1 MNKYGSDNWQDH
13 RFTLAC
19 TEVERRGQWLDIHL
33 ALHPEEGE
41 TLPEELQ
48 DPSVYVICNLE
59 GTIVQII
66 LLDEGCDCE
75 YQFTPGEKEKIA
87 RFLEEHCTAEMNSL
101 LLR

>member
-13 RFTLAC
+13 RFTLAFE
-19 TEVERRGQWLDIHL
+19 EVERRGQWLDVHL
-33 ALHPEEGE
+33 ELHPEEGE
-41 TLPEELQ
+41 TLPEELH
-48 DPSVYVICNLE
+48 DPSVYVICNL
-59 GTIVQII
+59 GGAIVQII

-87 RFLEEHCTAEMNSL
+87 RFLEEHGSAEMDSL